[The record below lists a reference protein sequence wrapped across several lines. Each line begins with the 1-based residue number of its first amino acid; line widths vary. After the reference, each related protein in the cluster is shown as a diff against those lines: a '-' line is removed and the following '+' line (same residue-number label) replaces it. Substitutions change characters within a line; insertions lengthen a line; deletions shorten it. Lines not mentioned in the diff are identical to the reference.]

1 MDTTDRHRRSIR
13 LRGWDYTAAAA
24 YFVTIVTHERDMLFG
39 EIVGGDVVLSMFGH
53 IAAEEWARTAAVRVN
68 VELDE
73 FVVMPNHIHGIIW
86 ITGQVGDVALPA
98 DGGARHRLED
108 GARHCLE
115 DGATHR
121 LEDGARHRLAPTG
134 GGRGISVAAG
144 SLGAIVGGYKSA
156 VARRIND
163 LRGMPGVP
171 VWQRNYYERIVRNE
185 RELAAIRLYI
195 VENPRNWPVDRENR
209 PLE

>member
-1 MDTTDRHRRSIR
+1 MATIDRHRRSIR

-24 YFVTIVTHERDMLFG
+24 YSVTIVTHERDMLFG
-39 EIVGGDVVLSMFGH
+39 EIVGGEVVLSTFGH
-53 IAAEEWARTAAVRVN
+53 VAAEEWARTAAVRAN

-73 FVVMPNHIHGIIW
+73 FVVMPNHIHGIVW
-86 ITGQVGDVALPA
+86 VTSRPPDAALPA
-98 DGGARHRLED
+98 DVGARHRLDE
-108 GARHCLE
+108 
-115 DGATHR
+115 
-121 LEDGARHRLAPTG
+121 GARHRLAPTG

-144 SLGAIVGGYKSA
+144 SLGAVIAGYKSA

-163 LRGMPGVP
+163 LRGTPGEP

-195 VENPRNWPVDRENR
+195 LENPRNWEVDCENR
-209 PLE
+209 PVG

>member
-1 MDTTDRHRRSIR
+1 MDTADRHRRSIR

-39 EIVGGDVVLSMFGH
+39 EIVGGEVVLSTFGH
-53 IAAEEWARTAAVRVN
+53 VAAEEWARTAAVRAN

-73 FVVMPNHIHGIIW
+73 FVVMPNHIHGIVW
-86 ITGQVGDVALPA
+86 VTSPAGDVALPA
-98 DGGARHRLED
+98 DVGARHRLDE
-108 GARHCLE
+108 
-115 DGATHR
+115 
-121 LEDGARHRLAPTG
+121 GARHRLAPTG

-144 SLGAIVGGYKSA
+144 SLGAVIGGYKSA

-163 LRGMPGVP
+163 LRGTPGEP

-195 VENPRNWPVDRENR
+195 LENPRNWEVDCENR
-209 PLE
+209 PVG

>member
-1 MDTTDRHRRSIR
+1 MATIDRHRRSIR

-39 EIVGGDVVLSMFGH
+39 EIVGGEVVLSTFGH
-53 IAAEEWARTAAVRVN
+53 VAAEEWARTAAVRAN

-73 FVVMPNHIHGIIW
+73 FVVMPNHIHGIVW
-86 ITGQVGDVALPA
+86 VTSPAGDVALPA
-98 DGGARHRLED
+98 NAGARHRLDE
-108 GARHCLE
+108 GARH
-115 DGATHR
+115 R
-121 LEDGARHRLAPTG
+121 LDEGARHRLAPTG

-144 SLGAIVGGYKSA
+144 SLGAVIGGYKSA

-163 LRGMPGVP
+163 LRGTPGEP

-195 VENPRNWPVDRENR
+195 LENPRNWEVDCENR
-209 PLE
+209 PVG

>member
-1 MDTTDRHRRSIR
+1 MATIDRHRRSIR

-39 EIVGGDVVLSMFGH
+39 EIVGGEVVLSTFGH
-53 IAAEEWARTAAVRVN
+53 VAAEEWARTAAVRAN

-73 FVVMPNHIHGIIW
+73 FVVMPNHIHGIVW
-86 ITGQVGDVALPA
+86 VTSPAGDVALPA
-98 DGGARHRLED
+98 NAGARHRLDE
-108 GARHCLE
+108 
-115 DGATHR
+115 
-121 LEDGARHRLAPTG
+121 GARHRLAPTG

-144 SLGAIVGGYKSA
+144 SLGAVIAGYKSA

-163 LRGMPGVP
+163 LRGTPGEP

-195 VENPRNWPVDRENR
+195 LENPRNWEVDCENR
-209 PLE
+209 PVG